1 MEEKKGLV
9 ELSLAEMKFILI
21 NISSVMSNIKEKKYK
36 TDDNIKDYE
45 MCDKIFDKLAD
56 EVTKMYKKS

>member
-56 EVTKMYKKS
+56 EVTKIYKKS

>member
-36 TDDNIKDYE
+36 TNDNIKDYE

-56 EVTKMYKKS
+56 EVTKIYKKS